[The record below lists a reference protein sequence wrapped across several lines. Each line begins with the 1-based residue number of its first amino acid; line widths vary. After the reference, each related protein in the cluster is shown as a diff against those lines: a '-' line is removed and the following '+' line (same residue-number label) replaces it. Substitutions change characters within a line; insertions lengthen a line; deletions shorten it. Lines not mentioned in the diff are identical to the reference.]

1 MYESKKVSNYELFFD
16 LVFILATSGVVGI
29 LHSTPEHIVSF
40 ERILSFVVST
50 LSIWHIWLLEN
61 SYLNRYSKRD
71 ANDVFTIIA
80 AMLVLGNMVS
90 LFSKNVETG
99 IISFNMFSIPV
110 HIYYNILMIITMGI
124 IFLQYQLH
132 IQKYHQCTSDMIIQM
147 KGIVIAIVIV
157 VVSTV
162 IAFFSPDSLVG
173 YIYFIAYSVCY
184 IYPNFMVKKMEYPYM
199 NFPHLVERMQLITI
213 LTVGELVIAIIKTYP
228 LSEHFLLSIVTFVM
242 VGFLF
247 VAYVYQTAIRM
258 NHHQEVAAAPLVFL
272 HIAILIAI
280 NIITAGVEMYYEGQL
295 LNIGVSMILIGIT
308 VFYLCLYG
316 TTRYN
321 KVEVQLTK
329 EIVKAYILVYL
340 ICTTIAIIFNRN
352 TEIFYLALAIQAILM
367 VFISVDYRREED

>member
-1 MYESKKVSNYELFFD
+1 MKGKKVSNYELFFD
-16 LVFILATSGVVGI
+16 LVFVLATSGVVGI

-50 LSIWHIWLLEN
+50 LSIWYVCLFEN
-61 SYLNRYSKRD
+61 SK
-71 ANDVFTIIA
+71 
-80 AMLVLGNMVS
+80 
-90 LFSKNVETG
+90 
-99 IISFNMFSIPV
+99 
-110 HIYYNILMIITMGI
+110 
-124 IFLQYQLH
+124 
-132 IQKYHQCTSDMIIQM
+132 
-147 KGIVIAIVIV
+147 
-157 VVSTV
+157 TV
-162 IAFFSPDSLVG
+162 KPSWS
-173 YIYFIAYSVCY
+173 
-184 IYPNFMVKKMEYPYM
+184 
-199 NFPHLVERMQLITI
+199 FPHLVERMQLITI

-329 EIVKAYILVYL
+329 EIIKAYILIYL
-340 ICTTIAIIFNRN
+340 ICTTLAIIFNRN
-352 TEIFYLALAIQAILM
+352 TEIF
-367 VFISVDYRREED
+367 

>member
-1 MYESKKVSNYELFFD
+1 MKGKKVSNYELFFD

-173 YIYFIAYSVCY
+173 YIYFITYSVCY

-321 KVEVQLTK
+321 KDEVQLTK
-329 EIVKAYILVYL
+329 EIIKAYILVYL
-340 ICTTIAIIFNRN
+340 ICTTLAIIFNRN
-352 TEIFYLALAIQAILM
+352 TEIFYLALAIQSVLM
-367 VFISVDYRREED
+367 VYISVDYRREEV

>member
-1 MYESKKVSNYELFFD
+1 MKGKKVSNYELFFD
-16 LVFILATSGVVGI
+16 LVFVLVTSGVVGI

-40 ERILSFVVST
+40 ERILAFIVST

-71 ANDVFTIIA
+71 ANDVFIIIA

-90 LFSKNVETG
+90 LFSTNFETG
-99 IISFNMFSIPV
+99 IISFNVFSIPV

-124 IFLQYQLH
+124 FFLQYQLH

-147 KGIVIAIVIV
+147 KGIVIGIVIV
-157 VVSTV
+157 VVSTF

-228 LSEHFLLSIVTFVM
+228 LSEHFLLSILTFVM

-247 VAYVYQTAIRM
+247 VSYVYQTAIR
-258 NHHQEVAAAPLVFL
+258 
-272 HIAILIAI
+272 I
-280 NIITAGVEMYYEGQL
+280 
-295 LNIGVSMILIGIT
+295 
-308 VFYLCLYG
+308 
-316 TTRYN
+316 
-321 KVEVQLTK
+321 
-329 EIVKAYILVYL
+329 
-340 ICTTIAIIFNRN
+340 
-352 TEIFYLALAIQAILM
+352 
-367 VFISVDYRREED
+367 

>member
-1 MYESKKVSNYELFFD
+1 MKGKKVSNYELFFD
-16 LVFILATSGVVGI
+16 LVFILATSGVVGSV
-29 LHSTPEHIVSF
+29 HSTPEHIVSF

-184 IYPNFMVKKMEYPYM
+184 IYPNFMVKKMEYPLYEFSSFSGT
-199 NFPHLVERMQLITI
+199 N
-213 LTVGELVIAIIKTYP
+213 
-228 LSEHFLLSIVTFVM
+228 
-242 VGFLF
+242 
-247 VAYVYQTAIRM
+247 
-258 NHHQEVAAAPLVFL
+258 
-272 HIAILIAI
+272 AI
-280 NIITAGVEMYYEGQL
+280 N
-295 LNIGVSMILIGIT
+295 
-308 VFYLCLYG
+308 
-316 TTRYN
+316 YN
-321 KVEVQLTK
+321 
-329 EIVKAYILVYL
+329 
-340 ICTTIAIIFNRN
+340 FNSGR
-352 TEIFYLALAIQAILM
+352 TGYC
-367 VFISVDYRREED
+367 DY